1 LAARCW
7 HEDGNTTGRASYLAP
22 LAGRG
27 RVARKRNPG
36 EGRPPRIVLAEKAP
50 HPNPL
55 PASGARERTTDGV
68 GSKPN
73 FNMSKTAMNQP
84 ASAYFMEERHE
95 PTEAHTLSVL
105 VQNEPGVLA
114 RVIGLFSGRG
124 YNIESLTVSETEN
137 QKHLSRITIVTTGT
151 PMVIEQIK
159 HQLDRMVPVYRV
171 VDMTL
176 SGRSIERELAMVK
189 LRGTGEHRVEAL
201 RLAEAF
207 RARVIDATTESF
219 VFEIT
224 GNSAKI
230 NQFIDLMRPL
240 GLVEVSRTGVAAIGR
255 GPEGM

>member
-1 LAARCW
+1 MDAR
-7 HEDGNTTGRASYLAP
+7 HK
-22 LAGRG
+22 AGHDEREI
-27 RVARKRNPG
+27 NG
-36 EGRPPRIVLAEKAP
+36 EFE
-50 HPNPL
+50 
-55 PASGARERTTDGV
+55 
-68 GSKPN
+68 
-73 FNMSKTAMNQP
+73 MNQP
-84 ASAYFMEERHE
+84 ASAYFMEDRHE

-137 QKHLSRITIVTTGT
+137 QKHVSRITIVTTGT

-176 SGRSIERELAMVK
+176 TGRSIERELAMVK

-207 RARVIDATTESF
+207 RARVIDATIESF

-255 GPEGM
+255 GPRGCEPCWRATGTTMSGGGSGSIPRSPRSTTAMTTAMSAPARR

>member
-1 LAARCW
+1 M
-7 HEDGNTTGRASYLAP
+7 E
-22 LAGRG
+22 
-27 RVARKRNPG
+27 
-36 EGRPPRIVLAEKAP
+36 
-50 HPNPL
+50 
-55 PASGARERTTDGV
+55 
-68 GSKPN
+68 
-73 FNMSKTAMNQP
+73 QP
-84 ASAYFMEERHE
+84 ASAYFMEERHDPNE
-95 PTEAHTLSVL
+95 THTLSVL

-114 RVIGLFSGRG
+114 RV
-124 YNIESLTVSETEN
+124 
-137 QKHLSRITIVTTGT
+137 
-151 PMVIEQIK
+151 
-159 HQLDRMVPVYRV
+159 

-176 SGRSIERELAMVK
+176 TGRSIERELAMVK

-207 RARVIDATTESF
+207 RARVIDATVESF